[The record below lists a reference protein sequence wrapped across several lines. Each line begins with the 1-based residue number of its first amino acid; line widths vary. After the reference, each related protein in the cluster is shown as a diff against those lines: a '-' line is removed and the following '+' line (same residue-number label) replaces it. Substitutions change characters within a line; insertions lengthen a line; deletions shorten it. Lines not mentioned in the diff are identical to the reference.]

1 MKSKIA
7 SCAAVFAVLGISTA
21 GAAQRTPAPREIHVP
36 GNPILAGGAYYSADP
51 APVVIGDKLYIIA
64 GHDEAPPGVDSFV
77 MNDWQL
83 LATDNPASG
92 NWTHYPAVIRPHQ
105 VFKWA
110 APGNAYAAQI
120 VNGPDGRLYLYAPVR
135 EASTDAKDAFAIGVA
150 VADSPTGP
158 WRDAHPA
165 GPIISQ
171 RVPVPNQ
178 IENIDPTVLVDDDGR
193 VFIYW
198 GTFGQLR
205 GMELA
210 RDMVTP
216 KGPEVPIKGAKGFFE
231 ASWLMKRKQVYYLLY
246 AANNAGPESRCTPA
260 VYHACIAYATATAP
274 LGPWTYRGIVLKP
287 VSSTTSHPGAIAF
300 KGQWYLVYHTADAK
314 GGGHFRRSVAIDK
327 LHWNDSV
334 TPAAIREVV
343 PTRRPQPAPPPTRN
357 IAGAATAAA
366 SNEPIPVQY
375 WMKALNDGKTPIAP
389 LPPEMWGDWGRDIP
403 AHPWIEYRWTRPVTI
418 DGSRIWFWADH
429 PAGAGEGVAPPAAWR
444 LDYWDKGWKAVPDAS
459 GYGTAVDAPQEVRF
473 EPVKTR
479 CVRVVFDASHAN
491 GTNAGIGV
499 TEWQVLAPTAAR
511 PAAAA
516 SPAPACAR

>member
-300 KGQWYLVYHTADAK
+300 KGQWYLVYHTADGTVDASVLNFGAGTNPVIELSYTSLAHVVQRRDHNGDALQNEYFIAFGQQTPIDRMPHSGSAHYTGVVM
-314 GGGHFRRSVAIDK
+314 GGGYVEGIGQGAAVSGTMNAQIDFGS
-327 LHWNDSV
+327 LV
-334 TPAAIREVV
+334 TSAEFDLLAKDPNGVLSNVDLGTTDLTGEVW
-343 PTRRPQPAPPPTRN
+343 PDGFTASNNT
-357 IAGAATAAA
+357 IAGLSFHA
-366 SNEPIPVQY
+366 SGDFYGPNVNEIGGPFTIRKDGGTIPGHSEAWDV
-375 WMKALNDGKTPIAP
+375 
-389 LPPEMWGDWGRDIP
+389 
-403 AHPWIEYRWTRPVTI
+403 
-418 DGSRIWFWADH
+418 
-429 PAGAGEGVAPPAAWR
+429 AGAFVG
-444 LDYWDKGWKAVPDAS
+444 KK
-459 GYGTAVDAPQEVRF
+459 
-473 EPVKTR
+473 
-479 CVRVVFDASHAN
+479 N
-491 GTNAGIGV
+491 
-499 TEWQVLAPTAAR
+499 
-511 PAAAA
+511 
-516 SPAPACAR
+516 